1 MTEQLDKIK
10 SKIKEL
16 RTEIS
21 KAENEAFEIYDEI
34 HKDIDWDYYYDQIYF
49 STNVEGDI
57 KGQDI
62 TYLKKIKDGLFI
74 NYDDN
79 TYKYYEKPSKER
91 FELVKNR
98 IHNIILSKFMRET
111 EDILEWNYWK
121 SKIIRDL

>member
-1 MTEQLDKIK
+1 MTEKLDKIK

-34 HKDIDWDYYYDQIYF
+34 HKDIDWDYHYDQIYF
-49 STNVEGDI
+49 SSNTENDTR
-57 KGQDI
+57 GQDI
-62 TYLKKIKDGLFI
+62 TYLKEIKDGIFI

-79 TYKYYEKPSKER
+79 TYKYFEKPSKER
-91 FELVKNR
+91 FELVKDR
-98 IHNIILSKFMRET
+98 IHNKILYKFMREN
-111 EDILEWNYWK
+111 EDTLEWNYWK